1 MTCEICGCEITEE
14 NMVKPNIEICN
25 YCYLEN
31 QAISGEFLD
40 EFYMG
45 VEDKMA
51 IDELLDDFIE
61 DELN

>member
-1 MTCEICGCEITEE
+1 MTCEICGCEITKE

-31 QAISGEFLD
+31 QAMTGEFLD

-45 VEDKMA
+45 VEDKFA
-51 IDELLDDFIE
+51 IDELLDDFVEEE
-61 DELN
+61 D